1 MHYETK
7 IRVNEV
13 ENEKTFPNVILFFT
27 FKKNN
32 QYFFI
37 AKIKYLRMTQ

>member
-13 ENEKTFPNVILFFT
+13 ENEKTFPNVILFLPS
-27 FKKNN
+27 KKTINI
-32 QYFFI
+32 FLI